1 MTGAI
6 LGRVE
11 GTVERGPVRAV
22 LFDVDFTLAKP
33 GPELGPEGYRRAGE
47 RHGLRIDP
55 ARYDEAR
62 AAALETLQ
70 RHPELAHDEEIW
82 IAFTERI
89 VRGMG
94 GDDTAAR
101 AVAEEITR
109 GWELHDNFEL
119 YEDVL
124 PVFDEL
130 RAHGVLIGLVSNSGR
145 DIDAFV
151 AHHALGVDAAVT
163 SAAHGKVKPDPS
175 IFRAV
180 LEPPRRCRRRRQ
192 RWSATRRPMTSRE
205 RARSACARS
214 SSTATT
220 ATRMRPSGCRPCSH
234 CPAALGA
241 AAVEPIRPRRRIRL
255 VMHTLCS
262 GPSASARY

>member
-11 GTVERGPVRAV
+11 GTVERGPVRAT

-33 GPELGPEGYRRAGE
+33 GPERGPEGYRRAGE

-94 GDDTAAR
+94 GDDAAAR

-180 LEPPRRCRRRRQ
+180 LDRLDVRAEEAAMVGDSPSDDVEGARAIGMRAFLVDRDDRYPEG
-192 RWSATRRPMTSRE
+192 PE
-205 RARSACARS
+205 RLPTLLAL
-214 SSTATT
+214 
-220 ATRMRPSGCRPCSH
+220 
-234 CPAALGA
+234 PAALGL
-241 AAVEPIRPRRRIRL
+241 P
-255 VMHTLCS
+255 
-262 GPSASARY
+262 PSNRTGRGGESAL